1 MTVTV
6 GTTNNAAAGDKVTV
20 RLVGSN
26 NPGITTFGVQL
37 GYNEDYLSYDGTY
50 TWSSAVTSNGIQMV
64 TSATENNSPVVNIS
78 AVFSNTYSNN
88 ETIVTLNFTVKR
100 AYTDMSTY
108 LTPTSR
114 EVTNSGMSNVTIN
127 WVYDPNAGLTSGSQN
142 LLPDSENPSQSTGS
156 TGTTTGGTTGSTT
169 GGTTGSTTGGTTGSG
184 TGSDTTGSVNDGT
197 GSTGSNVTNN
207 YYYNTK
213 TTTNTTKNG
222 VDNTPKTGAVDL
234 RVILV
239 MVIAAFLAIAG
250 ICLRVLGHRNRIR

>member
-1 MTVTV
+1 
-6 GTTNNAAAGDKVTV
+6 
-20 RLVGSN
+20 
-26 NPGITTFGVQL
+26 
-37 GYNEDYLSYDGTY
+37 
-50 TWSSAVTSNGIQMV
+50 
-64 TSATENNSPVVNIS
+64 
-78 AVFSNTYSNN
+78 
-88 ETIVTLNFTVKR
+88 
-100 AYTDMSTY
+100 MSTY

-142 LLPDSENPSQSTGS
+142 LLPDSSQTTGNGTNS
-156 TGTTTGGTTGSTT
+156 GTTNGTTTGNGTTNGTTTGNGTNSGTTTGNGTNSGSTV
-169 GGTTGSTTGGTTGSG
+169 S
-184 TGSDTTGSVNDGT
+184 DGT

-250 ICLRVLGHRNRIR
+250 ICLRVLGRRNRIR